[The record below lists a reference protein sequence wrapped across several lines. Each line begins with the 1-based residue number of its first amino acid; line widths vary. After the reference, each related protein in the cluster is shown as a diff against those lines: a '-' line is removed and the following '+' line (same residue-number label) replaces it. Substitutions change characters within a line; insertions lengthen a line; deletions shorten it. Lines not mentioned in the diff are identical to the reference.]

1 MFGELLLLVA
11 ISLITYAF
19 YKWATI
25 NYDYFEK
32 RNIKCMKPKF
42 LVGNTGGF
50 FLNKYTAHEFSL
62 KIYNAF
68 PKES

>member
-1 MFGELLLLVA
+1 MFGELLLYVA
-11 ISLITYAF
+11 ISLIAYAF

-32 RNIKCMKPKF
+32 RKIKYLKPKF

-50 FLNKYTAHEFSL
+50 FLNKYTASEFSL
-62 KIYNAF
+62 KLYKAF
-68 PKES
+68 PEES